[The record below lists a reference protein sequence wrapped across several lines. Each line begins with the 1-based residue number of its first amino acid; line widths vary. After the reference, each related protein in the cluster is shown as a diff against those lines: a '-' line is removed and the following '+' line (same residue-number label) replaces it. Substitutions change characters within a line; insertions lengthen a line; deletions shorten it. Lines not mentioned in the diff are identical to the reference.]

1 MNKLVYQVAVEHFQE
16 SVDTF
21 RDEMLDDAFVGGSS
35 FEFLNTLSDYEGV
48 PDSALNIKF
57 VRAALQAL
65 VRYAAL
71 MLLRMYVSILVL
83 VSVLVWLLVSGIRVV
98 VGVSC
103 ACACAV
109 HFLHFCTRFFHSC
122 GRALALDLFFP
133 HALSRTL
140 SFSHAL
146 LLSSVLPRAIAC
158 SLSLRMGTLK
168 SSKQMNPNSRG
179 EARYFIPDTEVL

>member
-16 SVDTF
+16 SADTF

-48 PDSALNIKF
+48 LDSALNIKL

-83 VSVLVWLLVSGIRVV
+83 VSVLVCLLVS
-98 VGVSC
+98 VSESLIVSL
-103 ACACAV
+103 V
-109 HFLHFCTRFFHSC
+109 HAPVQCTCCISVLGSFT
-122 GRALALDLFFP
+122 RAG
-133 HALSRTL
+133 
-140 SFSHAL
+140 AL
-146 LLSSVLPRAIAC
+146 LLSISFSPMHSLAQYRSRTRSCSPPFSLARLRAL
-158 SLSLRMGTLK
+158 SLSGWGHSNL
-168 SSKQMNPNSRG
+168 PNR
-179 EARYFIPDTEVL
+179 